1 MTVKKSILATLHSQ
15 GLIKP
20 PSFVIGGV
28 QYETIMGSE
37 AYGIATD
44 VSDKDIYGFFIP
56 PKNYIFPHLD
66 RKIVGFST
74 HINSYDQFQQHHI
87 KYNVTQYDVTIFNIV
102 KYFKLLM
109 ENNPN
114 VLDSIFTREQCCVF
128 TTKIANIV
136 RDNRHI
142 FLSKKLWHS
151 FKGYAFSQLHKLII
165 KNPDKDSKRYW
176 MYEKYGYD
184 VKFAYHVIR
193 LVNEAE
199 QLLKTGDMDIM
210 KDNETLKS
218 VRNGEWKLEEIRD
231 WFYDREKRFQ
241 EYYDKSTLPY
251 EPDEEAITNLLLSCL
266 EEYYGNLDNCIS
278 QKDYYKDIVLKIK
291 NVTDNVIIR

>member
-1 MTVKKSILATLHSQ
+1 MKKSIVSTLHSQ

-20 PSFVIGGV
+20 PSFVISGM

-37 AYGIATD
+37 AYGVATD
-44 VSDKDIYGFFIP
+44 LSDKDIYGFFIP

-66 RKIVGFST
+66 RKIIGFST
-74 HINSYDQFQQHHI
+74 QIKSYDQFVEHHI
-87 KYNVTQYDVTIFNIV
+87 KYNNTEYDLTIFNIV

-114 VLDSIFTREQCCVF
+114 VLDSIFTREQCCIF
-128 TTKIANIV
+128 KTKTANMV
-136 RDNRHI
+136 RENRQV

-151 FKGYAFSQLHKLII
+151 FKGYAFSQLHKLTS
-165 KNPDKDSKRYW
+165 KNPDKNSKRYL

-199 QLLKTGDMDIM
+199 QLLKTADMDIM
-210 KDNETLKS
+210 QDNEILKS
-218 VRNGEWKLEEIRD
+218 VRNGEWKLEEIKE
-231 WFYDREKRFQ
+231 WFYEREKRFQ
-241 EYYDKSTLPY
+241 EYYDKSALPVK
-251 EPDEEAITNLLLSCL
+251 PNEEKITELLFSCL
-266 EEYYGNLDNCIS
+266 EEYYGSLENCIKE
-278 QKDYYKDIVLKIK
+278 KDYYKEIVVKIK
-291 NVTDNVIIR
+291 NLTDKVILG

>member
-1 MTVKKSILATLHSQ
+1 MKSSVTKTLHSA

-20 PSFVIGGV
+20 QAFVVGGV

-37 AYGIATD
+37 AYGVATD
-44 VSDKDIYGFFIP
+44 VSDKDIYGFCIP
-56 PKNYIFPHLD
+56 PKDYVFPHLD
-66 RKIVGFST
+66 RKIIGFST
-74 HINSYDQFQQHHI
+74 NIKTFEQFHQHHI
-87 KYNVTQYDVTIFNIV
+87 KYNATQYDLTIFGIV

-128 TTKIANIV
+128 KTKIADII
-136 RDNRHI
+136 RDNRKI

-151 FKGYAFSQLHKLII
+151 FKGYAFRQLHMLII

-199 QLLKTGDMDIM
+199 QLLKTGDMDLM
-210 KDNETLKS
+210 KDNEVLKS
-218 VRNGEWKLEEIRD
+218 VRNGEWKLEEIRE

-241 EYYDKSTLPY
+241 EYYDK
-251 EPDEEAITNLLLSCL
+251 
-266 EEYYGNLDNCIS
+266 
-278 QKDYYKDIVLKIK
+278 
-291 NVTDNVIIR
+291 